1 MHLEATCDLRD
12 GEQLDLVALPI
23 AEQLEDSLSD
33 GLHERQ
39 VESWGHCPVIRRA
52 HLDALQ
58 LTSEL
63 SRQIGHYPCPLYGN
77 GAYCAFLPHTVCPC
91 FATVNP
97 LRCGPRPGGLRWWPV
112 SPEPV
117 PSREALESQARRL
130 LELARERTGASVE
143 RMVKTFGDLQP
154 RGAVTRRSW
163 YDWQERPETVSLL
176 TGLAAMHALGPE
188 ASMEL
193 LFGEAAGAVAGVDS
207 ATRDD
212 RMDQLQTAVE
222 DAMTELMQLR
232 ERVEGFV
239 VPELQRQGEL
249 LATVLAD
256 GTDAGA
262 SEAAEQQ
269 TPEDRGR
276 AAER

>member
-1 MHLEATCDLRD
+1 M
-12 GEQLDLVALPI
+12 
-23 AEQLEDSLSD
+23 
-33 GLHERQ
+33 
-39 VESWGHCPVIRRA
+39 
-52 HLDALQ
+52 
-58 LTSEL
+58 
-63 SRQIGHYPCPLYGN
+63 
-77 GAYCAFLPHTVCPC
+77 
-91 FATVNP
+91 
-97 LRCGPRPGGLRWWPV
+97 
-112 SPEPV
+112 
-117 PSREALESQARRL
+117 

-143 RMVKTFGDLQP
+143 RMVKTFGELQP

-193 LFGEAAGAVAGVDS
+193 LFGKAAGVAAGVDS

-212 RMDQLQTAVE
+212 RMNQLQAAVE

-232 ERVEGFV
+232 KRVESFV

-256 GTDAGA
+256 LKDTGA
-262 SEAAEQQ
+262 SGPEEQMPEA
-269 TPEDRGR
+269 RGR

>member
-1 MHLEATCDLRD
+1 MLE
-12 GEQLDLVALPI
+12 G
-23 AEQLEDSLSD
+23 
-33 GLHERQ
+33 
-39 VESWGHCPVIRRA
+39 
-52 HLDALQ
+52 
-58 LTSEL
+58 
-63 SRQIGHYPCPLYGN
+63 
-77 GAYCAFLPHTVCPC
+77 
-91 FATVNP
+91 
-97 LRCGPRPGGLRWWPV
+97 
-112 SPEPV
+112 
-117 PSREALESQARRL
+117 QARRL

-143 RMVKTFGDLQP
+143 RMVKTFGELQP

-193 LFGEAAGAVAGVDS
+193 VFGEDARVAAGVDS
-207 ATRDD
+207 ATSDARI
-212 RMDQLQTAVE
+212 DQLQAAVE

-256 GTDAGA
+256 GTDADA
-262 SEAAEQQ
+262 SKAAENQ
-269 TPEDRGR
+269 TPEGRGR

>member
-1 MHLEATCDLRD
+1 
-12 GEQLDLVALPI
+12 
-23 AEQLEDSLSD
+23 
-33 GLHERQ
+33 
-39 VESWGHCPVIRRA
+39 
-52 HLDALQ
+52 
-58 LTSEL
+58 
-63 SRQIGHYPCPLYGN
+63 
-77 GAYCAFLPHTVCPC
+77 
-91 FATVNP
+91 
-97 LRCGPRPGGLRWWPV
+97 
-112 SPEPV
+112 
-117 PSREALESQARRL
+117 L
-130 LELARERTGASVE
+130 LERARERTGASVE
-143 RMVKTFGDLQP
+143 RMVKTFGELQP

-193 LFGEAAGAVAGVDS
+193 LFGEAAGVAAGVDS

-212 RMDQLQTAVE
+212 RMDQLQSAVE

-256 GTDAGA
+256 RENAGA
-262 SEAAEQQ
+262 PKSEEEETREGGGQ
-269 TPEDRGR
+269 

>member
-1 MHLEATCDLRD
+1 MPAPPHVKPLIHGAAALT
-12 GEQLDLVALPI
+12 LVA
-23 AEQLEDSLSD
+23 
-33 GLHERQ
+33 
-39 VESWGHCPVIRRA
+39 
-52 HLDALQ
+52 
-58 LTSEL
+58 
-63 SRQIGHYPCPLYGN
+63 
-77 GAYCAFLPHTVCPC
+77 
-91 FATVNP
+91 
-97 LRCGPRPGGLRWWPV
+97 V
-112 SPEPV
+112 SPQPV
-117 PSREALESQARRL
+117 PNREALESQARRL
-130 LELARERTGASVE
+130 LEQARERTGASVE
-143 RMVKTFGDLQP
+143 RMVKTFGELQP

-193 LFGEAAGAVAGVDS
+193 VFGQAAGVRAGVDS
-207 ATRDD
+207 ATTDARI
-212 RMDQLQTAVE
+212 DQLQSAVE

-256 GTDAGA
+256 LKDASA
-262 SEAAEQQ
+262 SQPEDEQ
-269 TPEDRGR
+269 TPERRGH

>member
-1 MHLEATCDLRD
+1 MS
-12 GEQLDLVALPI
+12 Q
-23 AEQLEDSLSD
+23 
-33 GLHERQ
+33 
-39 VESWGHCPVIRRA
+39 
-52 HLDALQ
+52 
-58 LTSEL
+58 
-63 SRQIGHYPCPLYGN
+63 
-77 GAYCAFLPHTVCPC
+77 
-91 FATVNP
+91 
-97 LRCGPRPGGLRWWPV
+97 
-112 SPEPV
+112 EPA
-117 PSREALESQARRL
+117 PSREALESQARKL

-193 LFGEAAGAVAGVDS
+193 VFGEAAGVEAGVDS
-207 ATRDD
+207 ATRDA

-222 DAMTELMQLR
+222 DAMTEVMQLG
-232 ERVEGFV
+232 ERVEGLV

-256 GTDAGA
+256 LKDAGA
-262 SEAAEQQ
+262 LKSVEEQR
-269 TPEDRGR
+269 PEDGGR

>member
-1 MHLEATCDLRD
+1 
-12 GEQLDLVALPI
+12 
-23 AEQLEDSLSD
+23 
-33 GLHERQ
+33 
-39 VESWGHCPVIRRA
+39 
-52 HLDALQ
+52 
-58 LTSEL
+58 
-63 SRQIGHYPCPLYGN
+63 
-77 GAYCAFLPHTVCPC
+77 
-91 FATVNP
+91 
-97 LRCGPRPGGLRWWPV
+97 V

-130 LELARERTGASVE
+130 LEKARERTGASVE
-143 RMVKTFGDLQP
+143 RMVKTFGELQP

-193 LFGEAAGAVAGVDS
+193 VFGEAAGVGAGVDS
-207 ATRDD
+207 ATSNA
-212 RMDQLQTAVE
+212 RMDQLQAAVE

-249 LATVLAD
+249 LATVLAH
-256 GTDAGA
+256 GKDAVA
-262 SEAAEQQ
+262 SKAAEKQ
-269 TPEDRGR
+269 TPDDKGR

>member
-1 MHLEATCDLRD
+1 M
-12 GEQLDLVALPI
+12 
-23 AEQLEDSLSD
+23 
-33 GLHERQ
+33 
-39 VESWGHCPVIRRA
+39 
-52 HLDALQ
+52 
-58 LTSEL
+58 
-63 SRQIGHYPCPLYGN
+63 
-77 GAYCAFLPHTVCPC
+77 
-91 FATVNP
+91 
-97 LRCGPRPGGLRWWPV
+97 
-112 SPEPV
+112 SPQP
-117 PSREALESQARRL
+117 PPNREALESQARRL
-130 LELARERTGASVE
+130 LEQARERTGASVE
-143 RMVKTFGDLQP
+143 RMVKTFGELQP

-193 LFGEAAGAVAGVDS
+193 VFGQDAAVGTGFDS
-207 ATRDD
+207 ATRDA
-212 RMDQLQTAVE
+212 RMDQLQSAVE

-256 GTDAGA
+256 MKDAGA
-262 SEAAEQQ
+262 SK
-269 TPEDRGR
+269 PEEGQAPEGGGR

>member
-1 MHLEATCDLRD
+1 MSLEA
-12 GEQLDLVALPI
+12 
-23 AEQLEDSLSD
+23 
-33 GLHERQ
+33 
-39 VESWGHCPVIRRA
+39 
-52 HLDALQ
+52 
-58 LTSEL
+58 
-63 SRQIGHYPCPLYGN
+63 
-77 GAYCAFLPHTVCPC
+77 
-91 FATVNP
+91 
-97 LRCGPRPGGLRWWPV
+97 
-112 SPEPV
+112 V
-117 PSREALESQARRL
+117 PTREALESQARRL

-163 YDWQERPETVSLL
+163 YDWQERPDTVSLL

-193 LFGEAAGAVAGVDS
+193 VFGEPAGAGVDS
-207 ATRDD
+207 ATTDA
-212 RMDQLQTAVE
+212 RMDQLQAAVE

-256 GTDAGA
+256 LKDSGA
-262 SEAAEQQ
+262 AKPEQEQ
-269 TPEDRGR
+269 MPEGGGR

>member
-1 MHLEATCDLRD
+1 
-12 GEQLDLVALPI
+12 
-23 AEQLEDSLSD
+23 
-33 GLHERQ
+33 
-39 VESWGHCPVIRRA
+39 
-52 HLDALQ
+52 
-58 LTSEL
+58 
-63 SRQIGHYPCPLYGN
+63 
-77 GAYCAFLPHTVCPC
+77 
-91 FATVNP
+91 
-97 LRCGPRPGGLRWWPV
+97 V

-117 PSREALESQARRL
+117 PSREALEGQARRL

-143 RMVKTFGDLQP
+143 GMVKTLGELQP

-163 YDWQERPETVSLL
+163 YDWQERPETISLL

-193 LFGEAAGAVAGVDS
+193 LFGAAGGVAAA
-207 ATRDD
+207 ATSDD
-212 RMDQLQTAVE
+212 RMNQLQAAVE

-256 GTDAGA
+256 GKDAGA
-262 SEAAEQQ
+262 SKAAEEQAS
-269 TPEDRGR
+269 EDKGR
-276 AAER
+276 AAEH

>member
-1 MHLEATCDLRD
+1 
-12 GEQLDLVALPI
+12 V
-23 AEQLEDSLSD
+23 S
-33 GLHERQ
+33 
-39 VESWGHCPVIRRA
+39 VE
-52 HLDALQ
+52 
-58 LTSEL
+58 
-63 SRQIGHYPCPLYGN
+63 
-77 GAYCAFLPHTVCPC
+77 
-91 FATVNP
+91 
-97 LRCGPRPGGLRWWPV
+97 PG
-112 SPEPV
+112 

-188 ASMEL
+188 TSMAL
-193 LFGEAAGAVAGVDS
+193 VFGEAAGVGAGVDS
-207 ATRDD
+207 TAQDA
-212 RMDQLQTAVE
+212 RMNQLQAAVE
-222 DAMTELMQLR
+222 HAMTELMQLR

-256 GTDAGA
+256 RKDASA
-262 SEAAEQQ
+262 LKAAEKQ
-269 TPEDRGR
+269 TREDRGR

>member
-1 MHLEATCDLRD
+1 
-12 GEQLDLVALPI
+12 
-23 AEQLEDSLSD
+23 
-33 GLHERQ
+33 
-39 VESWGHCPVIRRA
+39 
-52 HLDALQ
+52 
-58 LTSEL
+58 
-63 SRQIGHYPCPLYGN
+63 
-77 GAYCAFLPHTVCPC
+77 
-91 FATVNP
+91 
-97 LRCGPRPGGLRWWPV
+97 V
-112 SPEPV
+112 SPQPV

-130 LELARERTGASVE
+130 LEQARERTGASVE
-143 RMVKTFGDLQP
+143 RMVKTFGELQP

-193 LFGEAAGAVAGVDS
+193 VFGEEAADVGAGADS
-207 ATRDD
+207 ATSDA
-212 RMDQLQTAVE
+212 RMDQLQPAVE

-256 GTDAGA
+256 LKNSGA
-262 SEAAEQQ
+262 SKPGEGR
-269 TPEDRGR
+269 TPEGGGQ

>member
-1 MHLEATCDLRD
+1 MS
-12 GEQLDLVALPI
+12 Q
-23 AEQLEDSLSD
+23 
-33 GLHERQ
+33 
-39 VESWGHCPVIRRA
+39 
-52 HLDALQ
+52 
-58 LTSEL
+58 
-63 SRQIGHYPCPLYGN
+63 
-77 GAYCAFLPHTVCPC
+77 
-91 FATVNP
+91 
-97 LRCGPRPGGLRWWPV
+97 
-112 SPEPV
+112 EPA
-117 PSREALESQARRL
+117 PSREALESQARKL

-193 LFGEAAGAVAGVDS
+193 VFGEAAGVEAGVDS
-207 ATRDD
+207 ATRDA

-222 DAMTELMQLR
+222 DAMTEVMQLR

-256 GTDAGA
+256 LKDAGA
-262 SEAAEQQ
+262 LKSVEEQR
-269 TPEDRGR
+269 PEDGGR

>member
-1 MHLEATCDLRD
+1 
-12 GEQLDLVALPI
+12 
-23 AEQLEDSLSD
+23 
-33 GLHERQ
+33 
-39 VESWGHCPVIRRA
+39 
-52 HLDALQ
+52 
-58 LTSEL
+58 
-63 SRQIGHYPCPLYGN
+63 
-77 GAYCAFLPHTVCPC
+77 
-91 FATVNP
+91 
-97 LRCGPRPGGLRWWPV
+97 V

-117 PSREALESQARRL
+117 PNREELESQARRL

-193 LFGEAAGAVAGVDS
+193 VFGEAAGVGAGVGS
-207 ATRDD
+207 ATSDA
-212 RMDQLQTAVE
+212 RMDQLQAAVE
-222 DAMTELMQLR
+222 NAMTELMQLR

-256 GTDAGA
+256 GKDAAA
-262 SEAAEQQ
+262 SKAAEEQ
-269 TPEDRGR
+269 TPEDKGR

>member
-1 MHLEATCDLRD
+1 M
-12 GEQLDLVALPI
+12 
-23 AEQLEDSLSD
+23 
-33 GLHERQ
+33 
-39 VESWGHCPVIRRA
+39 
-52 HLDALQ
+52 
-58 LTSEL
+58 
-63 SRQIGHYPCPLYGN
+63 
-77 GAYCAFLPHTVCPC
+77 
-91 FATVNP
+91 
-97 LRCGPRPGGLRWWPV
+97 
-112 SPEPV
+112 
-117 PSREALESQARRL
+117 

-143 RMVKTFGDLQP
+143 RMVKTFGELQP

-193 LFGEAAGAVAGVDS
+193 VFGEAAGAAAT

-212 RMDQLQTAVE
+212 RMNQLQAAVE

-249 LATVLAD
+249 LATLLAD
-256 GTDAGA
+256 GKDAAA
-262 SEAAEQQ
+262 SKAAEEQ
-269 TPEDRGR
+269 TPEGGAQ

>member
-1 MHLEATCDLRD
+1 
-12 GEQLDLVALPI
+12 
-23 AEQLEDSLSD
+23 
-33 GLHERQ
+33 
-39 VESWGHCPVIRRA
+39 
-52 HLDALQ
+52 
-58 LTSEL
+58 
-63 SRQIGHYPCPLYGN
+63 
-77 GAYCAFLPHTVCPC
+77 
-91 FATVNP
+91 
-97 LRCGPRPGGLRWWPV
+97 V

>member
-1 MHLEATCDLRD
+1 M
-12 GEQLDLVALPI
+12 
-23 AEQLEDSLSD
+23 
-33 GLHERQ
+33 
-39 VESWGHCPVIRRA
+39 
-52 HLDALQ
+52 
-58 LTSEL
+58 
-63 SRQIGHYPCPLYGN
+63 
-77 GAYCAFLPHTVCPC
+77 
-91 FATVNP
+91 
-97 LRCGPRPGGLRWWPV
+97 

-117 PSREALESQARRL
+117 PRREALESQARRL
-130 LELARERTGASVE
+130 LEQARERTGASVE
-143 RMVKTFGDLQP
+143 RMVKTFGELQP

-193 LFGEAAGAVAGVDS
+193 VFGEAAGVGAGVDS
-207 ATRDD
+207 PIRDA
-212 RMDQLQTAVE
+212 RMDQLQSAVE

-249 LATVLAD
+249 LATMLA
-256 GTDAGA
+256 GAEDAGA
-262 SEAAEQQ
+262 SKPKEEQA
-269 TPEDRGR
+269 PEGGRR

>member
-1 MHLEATCDLRD
+1 
-12 GEQLDLVALPI
+12 
-23 AEQLEDSLSD
+23 
-33 GLHERQ
+33 
-39 VESWGHCPVIRRA
+39 
-52 HLDALQ
+52 
-58 LTSEL
+58 
-63 SRQIGHYPCPLYGN
+63 
-77 GAYCAFLPHTVCPC
+77 
-91 FATVNP
+91 
-97 LRCGPRPGGLRWWPV
+97 V

-193 LFGEAAGAVAGVDS
+193 LFGETAGVAAGVDS

-212 RMDQLQTAVE
+212 RMDQLQAAVE

-249 LATVLAD
+249 LATVLSD
-256 GTDAGA
+256 GKDAGA
-262 SEAAEQQ
+262 SEAAEKQ